1 MSMTTNKDEPEFLRN
16 LTGRAVLPEDVKVL
30 EKWEKMFKESAE
42 NYQWPFPII
51 VDPKEK
57 K

>member
-30 EKWEKMFKESAE
+30 EKWEKIFKESAE
-42 NYQWPFPII
+42 NYHWPFPII